1 MLTPK
6 SKPIA
11 IIFKKIFTLA
21 GIDYFSFR
29 LKIARFQQK
38 IEKIIRSVFE
48 AVNLDFF
55 SKPSIL
61 NMHEKILKYLP
72 YANGFFIEV
81 GANNGFNQS
90 NTYYLEKFRNWKG
103 ILIEGIPELYQE
115 CLLERPQSQVINCA
129 LVSDDFSEPYVTMT
143 YSGLTSLVNGAF
155 QNHEQEQIHLQKG
168 AMAQGY
174 LSCYQ
179 IEVPARTLT
188 SILDEYGVKEI
199 DFFSLDVEGFELSVL
214 QGLDFNKYRPKYLL
228 IETSFKK
235 DVDDYLKDYYIEVEQ
250 LTVHDYLYQRKLGFD
265 PIL

>member
-1 MLTPK
+1 MLKPK
-6 SKPIA
+6 TKPIA
-11 IIFKKIFTLA
+11 IIFKKIFTFIR
-21 GIDYFSFR
+21 IDYLLFR
-29 LKIARFQQK
+29 QK
-38 IEKIIRSVFE
+38 IGLFQKQTQRIIRKIFE
-48 AVNLDFF
+48 AINLDFF

-72 YANGFFIEV
+72 YSNGFFIEV

-103 ILIEGIPELYQE
+103 LLIEGIPELYQE
-115 CLLERPQSQVINCA
+115 CLIERSRSEVVNYA
-129 LVSDDFSEPYVTMT
+129 LVSEDFDQPDVTMT

-155 QNHEQEQIHLQKG
+155 KNQKQEQIHIQKG

-174 LSCYQ
+174 LSCYE

-188 SILDEYGVKEI
+188 SILDEYDVKEI

-214 QGLDFNKYRPKYLL
+214 QGLDFNKYRPKYML

-235 DVDDYLKDYYIEVEQ
+235 DVDDYIKDYYIEVEQ
-250 LTVHDYLYQRKLGFD
+250 LTIHDYLYQRKTESNLR
-265 PIL
+265 

>member
-1 MLTPK
+1 MARFEPK
-6 SKPIA
+6 QMV
-11 IIFKKIFTLA
+11 IIVQKIFALV
-21 GIDYFSFR
+21 GIDYLLFR
-29 LKIARFQQK
+29 RKIALFQQK
-38 IEKIIRSVFE
+38 IEKILRKIFE
-48 AVNLDFF
+48 AVNLDFL

-72 YANGFFIEV
+72 YSDGFFIEV

-103 ILIEGIPELYQE
+103 ILIEGIPELYRQ
-115 CLLERPQSQVINCA
+115 CVIERPQSEVINCA
-129 LVSDDFSEPYVTMT
+129 LVSEDFAEPSVTMK
-143 YSGLTSLVNGAF
+143 YAGLMSLVNGTLKD
-155 QNHEQEQIHLQKG
+155 QEQEQIYIQNG
-168 AMAQGY
+168 AMVQGY
-174 LSCYQ
+174 LSSYE

-188 SILDEYGVKEI
+188 SILDEYDVKEI

-214 QGLDFNKYRPKYLL
+214 QGLDFNKYCPKYML

-250 LTVHDYLYQRKLGFD
+250 LTVHDYFYQRKVEFS

>member
-6 SKPIA
+6 PKLIA
-11 IIFKKIFTLA
+11 VIFQKIFA
-21 GIDYFSFR
+21 FIGIDYLLFR
-29 LKIARFQQK
+29 QKITLFQQK
-38 IEKIIRSVFE
+38 TKKIIRKLFE
-48 AVNLDFF
+48 AINLDFF

-61 NMHEKILKYLP
+61 NMHEKILKYLS
-72 YANGFFIEV
+72 YSDGFFIEV

-90 NTYYLEKFRNWKG
+90 NTYYLEKFRSWKG

-115 CLLERPQSQVINCA
+115 CLIERSRSQVINCA
-129 LVSDDFSEPYVTMT
+129 LVSQDFSEPHITMK
-143 YSGLTSLVNGAF
+143 YAGLMSLVNGTLED
-155 QNHEQEQIHLQKG
+155 QEQEKIYIQNG

-174 LSCYQ
+174 LSSYE

-188 SILDEYGVKEI
+188 SILDEHDVKEI

-214 QGLDFNKYRPKYLL
+214 QGLDFNKYRPKYML

-250 LTVHDYLYQRKLGFD
+250 LTVHDYLYQRKVEFS